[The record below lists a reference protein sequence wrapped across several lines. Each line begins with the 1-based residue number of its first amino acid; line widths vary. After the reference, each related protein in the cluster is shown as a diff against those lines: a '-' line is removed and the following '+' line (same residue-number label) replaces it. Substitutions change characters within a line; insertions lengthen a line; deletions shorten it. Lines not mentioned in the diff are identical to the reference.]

1 MCHVQRCTLC
11 LENAVL
17 LPDSLPGL
25 CKRLA
30 ELRYLRSKMSVTAFQ
45 ESSFLKELD
54 NTELVLIAFDAQES
68 TQLLEEWE
76 RRIESGAHRVIEF
89 D

>member
-1 MCHVQRCTLC
+1 
-11 LENAVL
+11 
-17 LPDSLPGL
+17 
-25 CKRLA
+25 
-30 ELRYLRSKMSVTAFQ
+30 MSVTAFQ

-54 NTELVLIAFDAQES
+54 NTELALIAFDAQES